1 MNKKRDKI
9 IAYIVLAIL
18 AVVFVIPLTW
28 VVLASFDANAT
39 LAVSAPTLTLDNYAQ
54 VLTNAANLRSFGNG
68 LLMALGTS
76 IFVVIFAMLAAYPLS
91 RFEMRHKKLFMTSLP
106 ITTVMVP
113 VFKIFVS
120 VDLYD
125 NRLGIILFMTASSM
139 PYAIWMMKNFMDAV
153 PLSLEEAAWIDGSGK
168 LNGIIRVVMPLM
180 LPGIFLQKACPL
192 LPSRPRRSFSHDG
205 KFH

>member
-39 LAVSAPTLTLDNYAQ
+39 LAVSAPTLTLDNYAE

-76 IFVVIFAMLAAYPLS
+76 IFVVIFAMLS
-91 RFEMRHKKLFMTSLP
+91 
-106 ITTVMVP
+106 I
-113 VFKIFVS
+113 
-120 VDLYD
+120 
-125 NRLGIILFMTASSM
+125 N
-139 PYAIWMMKNFMDAV
+139 NFLCLISNLD
-153 PLSLEEAAWIDGSGK
+153 SG
-168 LNGIIRVVMPLM
+168 
-180 LPGIFLQKACPL
+180 
-192 LPSRPRRSFSHDG
+192 
-205 KFH
+205 

>member
-1 MNKKRDKI
+1 MMNKKRDKI

-39 LAVSAPTLTLDNYAQ
+39 LAVSAPTLTLDNYAE

-91 RFEMRHKKLFMTSLP
+91 RFEMRHKKLFMLSMLFMTSLP

-180 LPGIFLQKACPL
+180 LPGIFTIAIYT
-192 LPSRPRRSFSHDG
+192 
-205 KFH
+205 